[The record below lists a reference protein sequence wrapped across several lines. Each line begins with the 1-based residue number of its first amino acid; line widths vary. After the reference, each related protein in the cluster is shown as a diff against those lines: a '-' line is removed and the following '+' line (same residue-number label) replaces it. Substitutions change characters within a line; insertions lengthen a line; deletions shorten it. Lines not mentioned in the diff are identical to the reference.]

1 MKREIRAGQATGRF
15 NGGHPNPRHLS
26 LRGFTLIELL
36 VVISIIALLVGILL
50 PALGSARRTALRMKC
65 ASNMRQVA
73 TAVFIYEND
82 ARRLP
87 GRSNRA
93 IRAHHAYDK
102 RHWATAFPGQIPE
115 ANFNLPWRMRD
126 YLDTGWRGTPGVV
139 DATDTG
145 EIPDHWQ
152 CPLNEDAKDLV
163 GGLRPGESYL
173 FLLNSQNDSDPIYFF
188 GAPNGSENNP
198 KIKEPS
204 DVLSKRLDDIKA
216 GRDTVSTPAG
226 EDRARGLSSI
236 WMMSDI
242 DNENYAFGSD
252 LNHVNP
258 AHNKGEA
265 RNYVFFDGHT
275 SLLSRND
282 WPTNT
287 SNAQ

>member
-1 MKREIRAGQATGRF
+1 MKCNIRAGKHAGFQC
-15 NGGHPNPRHLS
+15 GGYVDPLTSKH
-26 LRGFTLIELL
+26 RGFTLIELL

-65 ASNMRQVA
+65 ASNMRQIA

-82 ARRLP
+82 SGSLP

-93 IRAHHAYDK
+93 IRAQYTYDR
-102 RHWATAFPGQIPE
+102 RHWATAFPGQIPA

-126 YLDTGWRGTPGVV
+126 YLDTGWSGTPGVV

-163 GGLRPGESYL
+163 GGLHPGESYL
-173 FLLNSQNDSDPIYFF
+173 FLLNSQNDSEPKYFF
-188 GAPNGSENNP
+188 GAPNGSENNQGVEAKDIPP
-198 KIKEPS
+198 KK
-204 DVLSKRLDDIKA
+204 LDDIKA
-216 GRDTVSTPAG
+216 GYRKGAVAAG

-252 LNHVNP
+252 LNHVIP
-258 AHNKGEA
+258 AHSKGEA

-275 SLLSRND
+275 TLLSRSD